1 MRSFLVQ
8 PVSILLL
15 LLFITA
21 IAPVVTAGGSPVINA
36 TCAALKSLQPYDY
49 CVGVLSA
56 DPAAAAA
63 TDVRGVAAAAVNI
76 TAQKAAST
84 LLVINYLAGDL
95 NTCRGYYSNMLQ
107 SLENSLVHFRDGRFL
122 NASLGIANA
131 TGDPTGCDLL
141 LFEGKTHKDPIS
153 DENYENM
160 RLVDLADGIV
170 DLFANKRLY

>member
-8 PVSILLL
+8 PVSLL
-15 LLFITA
+15 LLFIA
-21 IAPVVTAGGSPVINA
+21 IAAVLTVGSSSVINE

-84 LLVINYLAGDL
+84 LRVINYLADDL
-95 NTCRGYYSNMLQ
+95 NTCRGYYSSILQ
-107 SLENSLVHFRDGRFL
+107 SLEDSLVHFRDGRFL
-122 NASLGIANA
+122 NASLGIVNA
-131 TGDPTGCDLL
+131 TGGPVGCDIL
-141 LFEGKTHKDPIS
+141 LFEGKTQKDPIS
-153 DENYENM
+153 DENYENG

-170 DLFANKRLY
+170 DLFTNKHLV